1 MRVNRVERRDHD
13 RRKGQDRRKQE
24 NQIDSDRRMFER
36 RHEERRKEIRR
47 QEDREEKRFD
57 DQIEGRN
64 SVLELLESGKD
75 INKIYVTRGEKHGSI
90 NKIIGIAKERKII
103 VVEKD
108 KRQMDEMAQEENY
121 QGVIAIV
128 PPFEY
133 AEISDILDLAKEKNE
148 DPFVLI
154 LDGIEDPHNLG
165 SIIRTAET
173 AGVHGIIIPKRRAA
187 SVNSTVNKTSAGAV
201 EHMKI
206 ARVTNIS
213 DSIEE
218 LKKAGLWICGTDISA
233 EKYYYNQDLTG
244 PIGIVIGNE
253 GKGISEKVKKNCDFN
268 VKIPMRGKITS
279 LNASVS
285 TGIIVYEAVKQR
297 VVEIEK

>member
-1 MRVNRVERRDHD
+1 MRVNRVERREHE
-13 RRKGQDRRKQE
+13 RRSGQDRRKMPDRKNSKME
-24 NQIDSDRRMFER
+24 TTDRRK
-36 RHEERRKEIRR
+36 EEKRKEIRKE
-47 QEDREEKRFD
+47 EDAEKRFD

-75 INKIYVTRGEKHGSI
+75 VNKIFVTRGEKHGSI
-90 NKIIGIAKERKII
+90 NKILGIAKERKII

-108 KRQMDEMAQEENY
+108 KKQMDEMAQEENY

-133 AEISDILDLAKEKNE
+133 VEISDILEVAKERNE
-148 DPFVLI
+148 DPFVI
-154 LDGIEDPHNLG
+154 VLDGIEDPHNLG

-173 AGVHGIIIPKRRAA
+173 AGVHGVIIPKRRAV
-187 SVNSTVNKTSAGAV
+187 SVNSTVNKASAGAV

-213 DSIEE
+213 DAIEE
-218 LKKAGLWICGTDISA
+218 LKQAGLWVCGTAVDTN
-233 EKYYYNQDLTG
+233 KYYYNQDLTG
-244 PIGIVIGNE
+244 PLAIVIGNE
-253 GKGISEKVKKNCDFN
+253 GKGIGEKVKKNCDFL
-268 VKIPMRGKITS
+268 VKIPMKGKVQS

-285 TGIIVYEAVKQR
+285 TGIVVYEAVKQR
-297 VVEIEK
+297 IRKEN

>member
-1 MRVNRVERRDHD
+1 M
-13 RRKGQDRRKQE
+13 
-24 NQIDSDRRMFER
+24 IDKLKKNNY
-36 RHEERRKEIRR
+36 KEK
-47 QEDREEKRFD
+47 EYN
-57 DQIEGRN
+57 DQVEGRN
-64 SVLELLESGKD
+64 SVLELLESGKE
-75 INKIYVTRGEKHGSI
+75 INKIFVSRGEKHGSI
-90 NKIIGIAKERKII
+90 NKIIAIAKEKRII

-108 KRQMDEMAQEENY
+108 RRQMEQIAQNENY

-128 PPFEY
+128 PPYEY
-133 AEISDILDLAKEKNE
+133 CEIEDILEEAKKKNE
-148 DPFVLI
+148 EPFVLI

-187 SVNSTVNKTSAGAV
+187 CVNSTVNKVSAGAV

-213 DSIEE
+213 DSIER
-218 LKKAGLWICGTDISA
+218 LKKEGLWICGTDISTD
-233 EKYYYNQDLTG
+233 KYYYDQDLTG

-253 GKGISEKVKKNCDFN
+253 GKGMSEKVKKNCDFL
-268 VKIPMRGKITS
+268 VKIPMMGKVTS

-285 TGIIVYEAVKQR
+285 TGIIIYEALKQR
-297 VVEIEK
+297 I